1 MHPHEA
7 DYYLLSAYLTP
18 LQSSSCWYWT
28 HCVHFVVILKDTVL
42 DYRLFCIDFHVGLF
56 QIPYFR
62 DMGAFVQR
70 YWRDVRVGDFVEL
83 ECDEVIPAD
92 ILLLASTD
100 PHHICYIETANI
112 DGETNLKQR
121 QILPGTVEYMLPLV
135 SGGQKEWMMR
145 M

>member
-1 MHPHEA
+1 MIILFTDISSENACGYLPPLLLWSA
-7 DYYLLSAYLTP
+7 DRDCLYRETFQP
-18 LQSSSCWYWT
+18 SCY
-28 HCVHFVVILKDTVL
+28 
-42 DYRLFCIDFHVGLF
+42 
-56 QIPYFR
+56 R
-62 DMGAFVQR
+62 DMKAFVQR

-121 QILPGTVEYMLPLV
+121 QIVPGTVDNMLPLV
-135 SGGQKEWMMR
+135 SGG
-145 M
+145 